1 MQYRVTLRLCTKTYY
16 FKRVEDHKLNAREL
30 STFLFKIQDIF
41 MVYTYASLCKYI
53 ICRTIVF
60 LAFIFEILFFI
71 Q

>member
-30 STFLFKIQDIF
+30 STFLLKSKISSWFILMQ
-41 MVYTYASLCKYI
+41 VYVNILY
-53 ICRTIVF
+53 VE